1 MSNTTLRAG
10 NRPATDS
17 AGHGFAKS
25 DALDGGPDVPPKA
38 TRAKWRERLQR
49 GLLKVWIGCSVL
61 WIACILAMLGQ
72 CLYGPWIGWQPP
84 QCAGPLANAA
94 QTYLA
99 DIAIALGP
107 PAAVILLYRV
117 VMWWSRRVNRRR

>member
-1 MSNTTLRAG
+1 MSNTSLRAD
-10 NRPATDS
+10 RQPAADS
-17 AGHGFAKS
+17 AAHGSAKS
-25 DALDGGPDVPPKA
+25 DTRDEQDAPPKA

-49 GLLKVWIGCSVL
+49 GLLKVWIGGSVL
-61 WIACILAMLGQ
+61 WIGCILAMLGQ
-72 CLYGPWIGWQPP
+72 CVYGPWIGWQQP

-117 VMWWSRRVNRRR
+117 VMWWARRVSRRR